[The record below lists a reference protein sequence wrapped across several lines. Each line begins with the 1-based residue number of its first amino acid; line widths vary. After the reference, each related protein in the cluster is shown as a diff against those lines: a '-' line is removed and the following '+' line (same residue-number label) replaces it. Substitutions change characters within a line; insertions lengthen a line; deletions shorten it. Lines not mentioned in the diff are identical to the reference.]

1 MVRLFAVELF
11 FNKEFDEYVR
21 KVWMHFDKKGISY
34 FMNRFENLSPHITL
48 AVYTDIS
55 DLKGFKEQLEIYFDN
70 VSPLRLRFDIVAT
83 FPTSG
88 TIFLAPTMTE
98 ELQRLHKD
106 YYNKLDKYNNQASI
120 YYSPDQ
126 WNPHCTLGTQL
137 RREAIAKGIHDV
149 VKGFEPMDG
158 IIERMS
164 LVKIE
169 LSEEGNRNIT
179 IFEQSFES

>member
-1 MVRLFAVELF
+1 MFAVELF

-106 YYNKLDKYNNQASI
+106 YYNKLDKYNN
-120 YYSPDQ
+120 
-126 WNPHCTLGTQL
+126 
-137 RREAIAKGIHDV
+137 
-149 VKGFEPMDG
+149 
-158 IIERMS
+158 
-164 LVKIE
+164 
-169 LSEEGNRNIT
+169 
-179 IFEQSFES
+179 

>member
-1 MVRLFAVELF
+1 MFAVELF

-21 KVWMHFDKKGISY
+21 TVWMHFDKVGISH

-55 DLKGFKEQLEIYFDN
+55 DLEGFIEQLTIYFDH

-88 TIFLAPTMTE
+88 MIFLAPTMTD
-98 ELQRLHKD
+98 ELQRVHKD
-106 YYNKLDKYNNQASI
+106 FYKKLHQYNNQASI
-120 YYSPDQ
+120 YYRPNQ
-126 WNPHCTLGTQL
+126 WNPHCTLGTHL
-137 RREAIAKGIHDV
+137 SREAIAKGIHDV

-169 LSEEGNRNIT
+169 LSEKGNRNIT
-179 IFEQSFES
+179 IFEQSFVS